1 MRTNSMSNLNSPRIP
16 LGLFVT
22 GTDTNV
28 GKTVVTAA
36 LLKTWCAAGRN
47 AGAYK
52 PAASGCEYDSAGLP
66 YWNDVEVLFRAA
78 GSRFPRQH
86 ICPQCFAAPLAPPVA
101 ALEEGR
107 QVDEELLVS
116 GAVWWQPQVD
126 ALLLEGAGGLLA
138 PLSETQ
144 SNADLAVALK
154 LPVLI
159 VARTGLGT
167 INHSLLT
174 VEAAQ
179 SRGLDVVGIVMNSA
193 QPTSDHSFQ
202 SNPLQLSQRCNVP
215 VLAVLPHLSEPDL
228 LQHPG
233 FLRMAETLWT
243 TLQTISR

>member
-1 MRTNSMSNLNSPRIP
+1 MPSLPSTHLPF
-16 LGLFVT
+16 GLFVT
-22 GTDTNV
+22 GTDTGV

-36 LLKTWCAAGRN
+36 LVKVWCTSGHN
-47 AGAYK
+47 VGAYK
-52 PAASGCEYDSAGLP
+52 PAVSGCDFDSAGVP
-66 YWNDVEVLFRAA
+66 YWSDVDVLFSAA
-78 GSRFPRQH
+78 SGRFPKQN

-107 QVDEELLVS
+107 HIDEELLVS
-116 GAVWWQPQVD
+116 GAAWWQSQVD
-126 ALLLEGAGGLLA
+126 VLLVEGAGGLLA
-138 PLSETQ
+138 PLSESQ
-144 SNADLAVALK
+144 SNADLAVALN

-179 SRGLDVVGIVMNSA
+179 NRGLNVVGIVMNSA
-193 QPTSDHSFQ
+193 QPTSDQSFH
-202 SNPLQLSQRCNVP
+202 SNPQQLSQRCNVP

-233 FLRMAETLWT
+233 FLRMAETLWE
-243 TLQTISR
+243 TLQTISG